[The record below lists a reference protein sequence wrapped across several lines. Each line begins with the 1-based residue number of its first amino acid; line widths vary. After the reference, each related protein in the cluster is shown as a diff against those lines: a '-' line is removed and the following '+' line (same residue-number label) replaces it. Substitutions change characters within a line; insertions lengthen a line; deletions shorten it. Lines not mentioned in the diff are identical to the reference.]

1 MAEREVV
8 SNANAK
14 AMVLPERSPAPLR
27 VSREGKARTQELR
40 EQQAWLQRVVTCTP
54 RQLGEAM
61 ANTPDYIKE
70 GYGLDPESRLW
81 IYRGMFPIR
90 MVESLQIDF
99 PGVAYTL
106 GAEAF
111 KELVMSYVEEHPS
124 SSWTL
129 NHLGLHFPAY
139 IERSSLRNR
148 TFLHQ
153 LAILELNLAQIF
165 DEPEV
170 PSLNPETLQSLAP
183 EDWDQ
188 LVLLPRPT
196 SRLLK
201 FDYPVSCYLHQ
212 VDNELEPKKPARHPQ
227 RILIMRKG
235 YQMNRV
241 ILPEAGFFM
250 LKDLFAGQKLAR
262 AVERVVRK
270 YPVVGAPE
278 LQQWFGQWGDWGIFQ
293 A

>member
-1 MAEREVV
+1 
-8 SNANAK
+8 
-14 AMVLPERSPAPLR
+14 MVLPQRSPAPVR
-27 VSREGKARTQELR
+27 VAREAKQHGQTLR
-40 EQQAWLQRVVTCTP
+40 EQQAWLQQVVTCVP
-54 RQLGEAM
+54 GRLDEAM

-106 GAEAF
+106 GGEAF
-111 KELVMSYVEEHPS
+111 EELVMSYVEEHPS

-139 IERSSLRNR
+139 IARSPLRHK

-153 LAILELNLAQIF
+153 LALLELNLAQVF

-170 PSLNPETLQSLAP
+170 PALNPEALQSLPP
-183 EDWDQ
+183 ESWDE
-188 LVLLPRPT
+188 LVLQPRPT

-201 FDYPVSCYLHQ
+201 FDYPVSHYLHQ
-212 VDNELEPKKPARHPQ
+212 VDNEMEPARPTRHPQ

-241 ILPEAGFFM
+241 ILPEAGYFM
-250 LKDLFAGQKLAR
+250 LKDLFSGKKLAP

-270 YPVVGAPE
+270 YPAVGAPE
-278 LQQWFGQWGDWGIFQ
+278 LQRWFHQWGDWGIFQ

>member
-1 MAEREVV
+1 
-8 SNANAK
+8 
-14 AMVLPERSPAPLR
+14 MVLPERSPAPVR
-27 VSREGKARTQELR
+27 VSRQKVQAHGLR
-40 EQQAWLQRVVTCTP
+40 QQQAWLQQVVTCP
-54 RQLGEAM
+54 PDRLEEAM
-61 ANTPDYIKE
+61 ANTGDFIKE

-81 IYRGMFPIR
+81 IYRGMFPLR

-106 GAEAF
+106 GPEAF
-111 KELVMSYVEEHPS
+111 EALVMSYVEEHPS

-139 IERSSLRNR
+139 IARSSLRGR

-153 LAILELNLAQIF
+153 LAVLELNLAQVF

-170 PSLNPETLQSLAP
+170 PALNPEALQSLAP
-183 EDWDQ
+183 EGWDE
-188 LVLLPRPT
+188 LVLQPRPT

-201 FDYPVSCYLHQ
+201 FDYPVSHYLHQ
-212 VDNELEPKKPARHPQ
+212 VDNELEPRRPVRHPQ
-227 RILIMRKG
+227 RILIMRQG

-241 ILPEAGFFM
+241 VLPEAGFH
-250 LKDLFAGQKLAR
+250 LLRDLFSGKKLAP

-270 YPVVGAPE
+270 FPAVGAPE
-278 LQQWFGQWGDWGIFQ
+278 LQRWFHQWGDWGIFR

>member
-8 SNANAK
+8 SNSK
-14 AMVLPERSPAPLR
+14 GMVLPERSPSPVR
-27 VSREGKARTQELR
+27 ISRNSGGHAQSLR
-40 EQQAWLQRVVTCTP
+40 EQQAWLQQVVTCAP
-54 RQLGEAM
+54 GRLEEAM
-61 ANTPDYIKE
+61 AGTPDFIKE

-106 GAEAF
+106 GSEAF
-111 KELVMSYVEEHPS
+111 EEVVMDYVEEHPS

-129 NHLGLHFPAY
+129 NHLGLHFPEFLA
-139 IERSSLRNR
+139 RTRLRGR
-148 TFLHQ
+148 VFLQQ
-153 LAILELNLAQIF
+153 LAVLELNLAQVF
-165 DEPEV
+165 DEPEEAA
-170 PSLNPETLQSLAP
+170 LNPETLQSLPP
-183 EDWDQ
+183 EAWGE
-188 LVLLPRPT
+188 LVLRPRPT

-201 FDYPVSCYLHQ
+201 FDYPVSHYLFQ
-212 VDNELEPKKPARHPQ
+212 VDNDLEPSRPTKAAQ
-227 RILIMRKG
+227 RVLIMRKG

-241 ILPEAGFFM
+241 VLPEGGYFM
-250 LKDLFAGQKLAR
+250 LKDLFAGKPLAQ

-270 YPVVGAPE
+270 YPAVGAPE
-278 LQQWFGQWGDWGIFQ
+278 LQRWFQSWGEWGIFQ

>member
-1 MAEREVV
+1 
-8 SNANAK
+8 
-14 AMVLPERSPAPLR
+14 MVLPERSPAPVRL
-27 VSREGKARTQELR
+27 STPPHQAQSLR
-40 EQQAWLQRVVTCTP
+40 EQQAWLQQVVTCTP
-54 RQLGEAM
+54 ARLEQALAQTGAF
-61 ANTPDYIKE
+61 IKE

-111 KELVMSYVEEHPS
+111 EELVMSYVQEYPS

-129 NHLGLHFPAY
+129 NHLGLHFPDY
-139 IERSSLRNR
+139 LGGSCLRGR
-148 TFLHQ
+148 TFLQQ
-153 LAILELNLAQIF
+153 LATLELNLAQVF

-170 PSLNPETLQSLAP
+170 PALSPEALQALPPDS
-183 EDWDQ
+183 WDE
-188 LVLLPRPT
+188 LVLQPRPT

-201 FDYPVSCYLHQ
+201 FDYPVSHYLHQ
-212 VDNELEPKKPARHPQ
+212 VDNQLQPPKPARHPQ
-227 RILIMRKG
+227 RILVMRKG

-241 ILPEAGFFM
+241 VLPEAGFFL
-250 LKDLFAGQKLAR
+250 LKDLFSGKKLAP

-270 YPVVGAPE
+270 YPAVGAPE
-278 LQQWFGQWGDWGIFQ
+278 LQRWFHQWGDWGIFR

>member
-8 SNANAK
+8 SNARGLA
-14 AMVLPERSPAPLR
+14 LPELSPAPVRLPR
-27 VSREGKARTQELR
+27 QGKQSDQGLR
-40 EQQAWLQRVVTCTP
+40 EQQAWLQQVVTCAP
-54 RQLGEAM
+54 GRLEEAM
-61 ANTPDYIKE
+61 ARTPDYIKK

-81 IYRGMFPIR
+81 IYRGMFPVR

-106 GAEAF
+106 GPEAF
-111 KELVMSYVEEHPS
+111 EELVMNYVQEHPS

-139 IERSSLRNR
+139 IARSSLRGR

-153 LAILELNLAQIF
+153 LAVLELNLAQVF

-170 PSLNPETLQSLAP
+170 PALNPEALQSLAP
-183 EDWDQ
+183 EAWDE
-188 LVLLPRPT
+188 LVLQPRPT

-201 FDYPVSCYLHQ
+201 FDYPVSHYLHQ
-212 VDNELEPKKPARHPQ
+212 VDNQLEPPKPSRTPQ
-227 RILIMRKG
+227 RVLVMRKG

-241 ILPEAGFFM
+241 VLPNGGFFM
-250 LKDLFAGQKLAR
+250 LQDLFGGKKLAQ

-270 YPVVGAPE
+270 FPDVGAPE
-278 LQQWFGQWGDWGIFQ
+278 LQRWFHQWGDWGIFR

>member
-1 MAEREVV
+1 ML
-8 SNANAK
+8 
-14 AMVLPERSPAPLR
+14 LPERSPGPVR
-27 VSREGKARTQELR
+27 ISRERASHTQSLR
-40 EQQAWLQRVVTCTP
+40 EQQAWLQRVVTCP
-54 RQLGEAM
+54 PAQLEEAL
-61 ANTPDYIKE
+61 ANTGDFIKE

-111 KELVMSYVEEHPS
+111 ESLVMSYVEEHPS

-139 IERSSLRNR
+139 ISRSSLRGR

-153 LAILELNLAQIF
+153 LAVLELNLAQVF

-170 PSLNPETLQSLAP
+170 PALEAEALQSLPP
-183 EDWDQ
+183 ESWDQ
-188 LVLLPRPT
+188 LVLQPRPT

-201 FDYPVSCYLHQ
+201 FDYPVSHFLHQ
-212 VDNELEPKKPARHPQ
+212 VDNELEPSKPARHAQ
-227 RILIMRKG
+227 RVLIMRRG

-241 ILPEAGFFM
+241 VLPEAGYFL
-250 LKDLFAGQKLAR
+250 LKDLFSGKKLAP
-262 AVERVVRK
+262 AVERVVGK
-270 YPVVGAPE
+270 FPAVGAPE
-278 LQQWFGQWGDWGIFQ
+278 LQRWFHQWGDWGIFR

>member
-8 SNANAK
+8 SNAK
-14 AMVLPERSPAPLR
+14 GLTLPERSPAP
-27 VSREGKARTQELR
+27 VRTSGGADSQAQSLR
-40 EQQAWLQRVVTCTP
+40 EQQAWLQAVVTCEP
-54 RQLGEAM
+54 GRLEAAM
-61 ANTPDYIKE
+61 ARTADFIKE

-81 IYRGMFPIR
+81 IYRGMFPMR

-106 GAEAF
+106 GSEAF
-111 KELVMSYVEEHPS
+111 EELVMSYVAEHPS

-139 IERSSLRNR
+139 IARSSLRNK

-153 LAILELNLAQIF
+153 LAVLELNLAQVF

-170 PSLNPETLQSLAP
+170 TPLSSETLQGLSP
-183 EDWDQ
+183 EEWEQ
-188 LVLLPRPT
+188 LVLRPRPT

-201 FDYPVSCYLHQ
+201 FDYPVSHYLHQ
-212 VDNELEPKKPARHPQ
+212 VDNQLEPVKPSKIAQ
-227 RILIMRKG
+227 RVLIMRKG

-241 ILPEAGFFM
+241 VLPEGGFFI
-250 LKDLFAGQKLAR
+250 LKDLFAGKKLAQ

-270 YPVVGAPE
+270 FPAVGAAE
-278 LQQWFGQWGDWGIFQ
+278 LQRWFQQWGDWGIFQ